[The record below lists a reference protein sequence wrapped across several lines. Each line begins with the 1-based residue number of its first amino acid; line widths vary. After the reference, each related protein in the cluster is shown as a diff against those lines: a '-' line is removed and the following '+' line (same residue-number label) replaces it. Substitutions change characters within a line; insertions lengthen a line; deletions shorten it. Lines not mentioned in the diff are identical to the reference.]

1 MSKSRSEMSRSI
13 FVLILLLMAGLLF
26 ASCRPDPP
34 RDNGI
39 TNETTNNAVANNQQA
54 NQGEEPKTA
63 ASQLRRYL
71 ANVWARTEAGGSP
84 SMLNDDTWHAVKEG
98 ARVRTDKQGEG
109 WLRVRDCMT
118 VYVFQKSEMMIAPC
132 SKSEYTSGSINCQ
145 LAGTSVYN
153 NTCES
158 RIKQIIETP
167 TAEVTLEGT
176 WVSVSYLP
184 AHQLTLTMVFQGQA
198 SIRPVI
204 SMEGRRLGEPVVVKE
219 SQFWLSAPDDRRAAI
234 ADLPT
239 AVDARQPQGFDRL
252 PSLLDALGMNEWRD
266 RIWKRAAEDKINAP
280 RLAPSEETRRTE
292 EAARLIDCDCQ
303 RSQSALTAGSYVNQ
317 CLKTQQALRQ
327 QYIKTGKVGGT
338 CDPRTSGP
346 KARPAGTRPPKS
358 QLNDTPVNPS
368 SNTTVNRNR
377 TQRRIRADNSNQLQS
392 DRGVNGRPPR

>member
-1 MSKSRSEMSRSI
+1 MSKSRSELSRSI
-13 FVLILLLMAGLLF
+13 LVLTLLLMAGLLF

-34 RDNGI
+34 RENVT
-39 TNETTNNAVANNQQA
+39 TNETTNNAIANNRQA
-54 NQGEEPKTA
+54 NQGEEPPTA

-98 ARVRTDKQGEG
+98 ARVRTDAEGEG

-153 NTCES
+153 NSCES
-158 RIKQIIETP
+158 RIRQIIETP

-176 WVSVSYLP
+176 WVSVTYLP

-204 SMEGRRLGEPVVVKE
+204 HMEGRKLGEPVVVKE
-219 SQFWLSAPDDRRAAI
+219 SQFWLSVPEDRRGEI
-234 ADLPT
+234 SDLPT
-239 AVDARQPQGFDRL
+239 AADARQPQGFDRL
-252 PSLLDALGMNEWRD
+252 QTLLDALGMNEWRD

-280 RLAPSEETRRTE
+280 QLAPPEETRRTE
-292 EAARLIDCDCQ
+292 EEAAKLIDCDCPP
-303 RSQSALTAGSYVNQ
+303 SQPALTAGSYVSQ
-317 CLKTQQALRQ
+317 CLRTQQALRQ
-327 QYIKTGKVGGT
+327 QYIKTGKIEGT
-338 CDPRTSGP
+338 CDPRASGP
-346 KARPAGTRPPKS
+346 KARPAAPRLPGRPARRHTSQRDHQQAAHSNAASRGQFKS
-358 QLNDTPVNPS
+358 
-368 SNTTVNRNR
+368 
-377 TQRRIRADNSNQLQS
+377 TQR
-392 DRGVNGRPPR
+392 